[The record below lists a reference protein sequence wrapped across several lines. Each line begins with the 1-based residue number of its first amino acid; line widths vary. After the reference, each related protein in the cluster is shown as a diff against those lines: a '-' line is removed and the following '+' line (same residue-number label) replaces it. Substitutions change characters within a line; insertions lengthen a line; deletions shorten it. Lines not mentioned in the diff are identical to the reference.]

1 MRRVKRT
8 MVALLA
14 VLDDARR
21 APEGE
26 DGAGAGASQAG
37 ADDLLPL
44 LIYALLRAAP
54 EHPHLTVV
62 FIERFRD
69 PDRLIG
75 EEGYLLCNFAAAC
88 AFLADADA
96 SHFSGIERDEFRR
109 QLEAGGVSPDEQATE
124 PDAGSV

>member
-1 MRRVKRT
+1 MGATAQLVSLRGAAPA
-8 MVALLA
+8 ALERGEPAAEGLPLA
-14 VLDDARR
+14 RW
-21 APEGE
+21 
-26 DGAGAGASQAG
+26 Q
-37 ADDLLPL
+37 DDLLPL